1 MTVTA
6 YARNVRC
13 AWLVV
18 LCGCGRLGFGAHSAA
33 DAPGAGD
40 APAIDSRA
48 TDAAADAKAD
58 AAYVCTGF
66 VCDSLDGATIDP
78 RWTVDTQS
86 GTIVPDTTRF
96 YRGTSSLH
104 LHTNAISASTTNPRA
119 ELLTSQGFPVT
130 GMIYARA
137 WMYFAS
143 PMPGTPF
150 AQLINFANTAG
161 VGISMGERSAY
172 VVDNDYTTPQYA
184 QSTVT
189 MLPLDRWTCL
199 QLAIPSGVS
208 GTTHVS
214 VDGVEVPDIA
224 TSQTNQ
230 PAPDHVYLGVEWVA
244 TVTSQAAFDAWI
256 DEIAID
262 TSPVPCN

>member
-1 MTVTA
+1 M
-6 YARNVRC
+6 RC

-18 LCGCGRLGFGAHSAA
+18 LAGCGRLGFGSHAT
-33 DAPGAGD
+33 GD
-40 APAIDSRA
+40 APIDMPGDSA
-48 TDAAADAKAD
+48 GDGSLDAARDAGGD

-78 RWTVDTQS
+78 RWTLDTNA
-86 GTIVPDTTRF
+86 GTIAPDTTRV
-96 YRGTSSLH
+96 YRGTSSVH
-104 LHTNAISASTTNPRA
+104 LHTDAISMGTTNPRA

-130 GMIYARA
+130 GTIHARA

-143 PMPGTPF
+143 PMPGSPF
-150 AQLINFANTAG
+150 AQLLNFANTAG
-161 VGISMGERSAY
+161 VGISMGARSAF

-199 QLAIPSGVS
+199 QLDLPSGIS
-208 GTTHVS
+208 GTTHVY

-230 PAPDHVYLGVEWVA
+230 PAPDHVYLGIEWVG

-262 TSPVPCN
+262 TNPVPCN

>member
-1 MTVTA
+1 M
-6 YARNVRC
+6 RC

-18 LCGCGRLGFGAHSAA
+18 LCGCGRLGFGSQQAA
-33 DAPGAGD
+33 DAPRAGDSPGADSPAGD
-40 APAIDSRA
+40 ASR
-48 TDAAADAKAD
+48 DAPAD

-66 VCDSLDGATIDP
+66 VCDSLDGTQIDP
-78 RWTVDTQS
+78 RWTLDTNA
-86 GTIVPDTTRF
+86 GTITPDTTRV

-104 LHTNAISASTTNPRA
+104 LHTDAISTGTTNPRA

-150 AQLINFANTAG
+150 AQMINFANTAG
-161 VGISMGERSAY
+161 VGISMGERNAY
-172 VVDNDYTTPQYA
+172 VVDNDYTTPQYVP
-184 QSTVT
+184 STTV

-199 QLAIPSGVS
+199 ELAIPSGIS
-208 GTTHVS
+208 GTTHVY
-214 VDGVEVPDIA
+214 VDGAEVTDA
-224 TSQTNQ
+224 AASQTNQ
-230 PAPDHVYLGVEWVA
+230 PAPDHIYLGIEWVA

-262 TSPVPCN
+262 TAPVPCN